1 MNTFLIL
8 LAVAALVVV
17 IQRVLVAVRSDGY
30 GTNPPP
36 RSHDTWDR
44 LETGAGRR
52 FV

>member
-1 MNTFLIL
+1 MSTFLIL
-8 LAVAALVVV
+8 LAVIGLVLVV
-17 IQRVLVAVRSDGY
+17 QRVAVAVRSDGY

-44 LETGAGRR
+44 LEPGAGRR